1 MGAIKTWETGG
12 NQSIVS
18 GAAVQLTSS
27 TTECRRGIVV
37 RANAANT
44 EVIYVGE
51 VGVSATTG
59 FELSAGD
66 SVVLPV
72 LSADEVYA
80 ISAAGTQS
88 ACFVIVQLG
97 EAKWL
102 L

>member
-44 EVIYVGE
+44 EV
-51 VGVSATTG
+51 
-59 FELSAGD
+59 GD

-88 ACFVIVQLG
+88 ACFVIV
-97 EAKWL
+97 
-102 L
+102 